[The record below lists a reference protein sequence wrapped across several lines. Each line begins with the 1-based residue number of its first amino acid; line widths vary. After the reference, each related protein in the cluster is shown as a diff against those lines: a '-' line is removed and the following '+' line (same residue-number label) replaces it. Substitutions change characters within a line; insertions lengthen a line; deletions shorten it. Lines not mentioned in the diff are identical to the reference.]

1 MQAQRQA
8 LRQTHTQF
16 VRDSHRYIQDPIHG
30 TIALSQLE
38 SEIIDHPFVQR
49 LRGIKQLGNA
59 SNVFPGATHTRFS
72 HSIGVMHQ
80 AGELFRSLVSR
91 QPRERPHSRSAK
103 PASPSSNAVK
113 QALESLHQ
121 FVRLAGLLHDL
132 GHGPFS
138 HHFEHF
144 LAAEKV
150 AVSDLI
156 GTDLAPPQE
165 WLVPSQRQHYL
176 AEGLSHEHISA
187 SLIARLGIAQIQAQA
202 ILSLID
208 HRYQCGQLMEES
220 LRTVCK
226 AYGGAAAAWPS
237 LLACLRSLISSDIDA
252 DRMDYLRR
260 DALFCGINVT
270 LDTPHLVRSLS
281 LTLHNGSF
289 VIEIDRNAV
298 FSLEQLLLAR
308 KQMFS
313 QVYQNRVN
321 LLMDDLLSRAMEHAR
336 TSGLLWVPRSVA
348 QFLAMDDSWLDG
360 VLQSLLSD
368 TKVSRAANRSGD
380 LALKMYLTRTLPV
393 TLESREI
400 SITDLKAVSRQLG
413 QKYRRGLVFA
423 MPHKDLLP
431 CENRP
436 SRNGLARRMTN
447 PKSGANQSTKTE
459 SAKKKGLAETL
470 FTLEQKSKPLVS
482 VATVSEL
489 IRSNAW
495 RVPSFR
501 VIATEPLF
509 ESAVKRGLEARLSV
523 LLNEAESKQVQQ
535 TERAAPRARK
545 SAGRA

>member
-1 MQAQRQA
+1 M
-8 LRQTHTQF
+8 
-16 VRDSHRYIQDPIHG
+16 
-30 TIALSQLE
+30 
-38 SEIIDHPFVQR
+38 
-49 LRGIKQLGNA
+49 
-59 SNVFPGATHTRFS
+59 
-72 HSIGVMHQ
+72 
-80 AGELFRSLVSR
+80 
-91 QPRERPHSRSAK
+91 
-103 PASPSSNAVK
+103 
-113 QALESLHQ
+113 
-121 FVRLAGLLHDL
+121 RLAGLLHDL

-144 LAAEKV
+144 LAAEG
-150 AVSDLI
+150 VSVSNLL
-156 GTDLAPPQE
+156 GTDLAPPQQ
-165 WLVPSQRQHYL
+165 WLIPSQRQNYL
-176 AEGLSHEHISA
+176 AEGISHEHISA
-187 SLIARLGIAQIQAQA
+187 SLIARLGIPQVQAQA
-202 ILSLID
+202 VLSLID
-208 HRYQCGQLMEES
+208 HRYQCGQLMEEN

-226 AYGGAAAAWPS
+226 AFGGAPAAWPS

-260 DALFCGINVT
+260 DALFCGISVT
-270 LDTPHLVRSLS
+270 LDAPHLVRSLS
-281 LTLHNGSF
+281 LTLHNANF

-298 FSLEQLLLAR
+298 FALEQLLLAR

-360 VLQSLLSD
+360 ILRSLLSD

-413 QKYRRGLVFA
+413 LKYRRGLVFA

-431 CENRP
+431 SENRP
-436 SRNGLARRMTN
+436 GRNGLTSRMTTR
-447 PKSGANQSTKTE
+447 KSGSNPSSTKESTKKSANL

-470 FTLEQKSKPLVS
+470 FTLEQKAKPLVS

-501 VIATEPLF
+501 VIATEPLY
-509 ESAVKRGLEARLSV
+509 ESAVKRGLEARLLV
-523 LLNEAESKQVQQ
+523 LLNEADSNLLANLKLLPQH
-535 TERAAPRARK
+535 
-545 SAGRA
+545 